1 MQPGEPSVGTQQ
13 PSETSEYRNAAAA
26 QAIEGVFNLKAA
38 ARRRAPDQP
47 AEGAA
52 EEEAMSSLRYHL
64 PSASVLSHPLCCSAA
79 DGRVNLRSFGRA
91 PIIGRSRAPGEH
103 SQIMPALL
111 VQHLRS
117 FLSSVSQL
125 LSFLSE
131 AEGSLPPSSLRDLGR
146 NPCPPRAVQP
156 EEKYDRDRNCLSATG
171 ALSQLTKSICSPS
184 RAWRLE
190 ARAGLHARNESAADS
205 VS

>member
-1 MQPGEPSVGTQQ
+1 
-13 PSETSEYRNAAAA
+13 
-26 QAIEGVFNLKAA
+26 
-38 ARRRAPDQP
+38 
-47 AEGAA
+47 
-52 EEEAMSSLRYHL
+52 MSSLRCHL

-79 DGRVNLRSFGRA
+79 DGRVYLRSFGRV

-146 NPCPPRAVQP
+146 DPCPPRAVQP
-156 EEKYDRDRNCLSATG
+156 EEKDDRDRNCLSAMG
-171 ALSQLTKSICSPS
+171 RSSQLTESICSSARP
-184 RAWRLE
+184 RRLE
-190 ARAGLHARNESAADS
+190 PWAGLHAGDEPAADS